1 MGRSVGNG
9 FEGGYCTLG
18 LLASFAVSH
27 AQPAAFCEAGFDA
40 LAMFSLK
47 KKASWLLRHSLTRIA
62 CREIR
67 LLFRLYIEVLSLKF
81 AIFLV
86 Q

>member
-1 MGRSVGNG
+1 MGRSLGNG

-27 AQPAAFCEAGFDA
+27 AQPATFCEAGFDA

-47 KKASWLLRHSLTRIA
+47 KKPPGSSGTRLPELLAGRFDYYSG
-62 CREIR
+62 
-67 LLFRLYIEVLSLKF
+67 YI
-81 AIFLV
+81 
-86 Q
+86 